1 VSDPTPT
8 KLGKRLSLFGDLP
21 TRFLRFGLKVAPG
34 FMEPALIAA
43 WSSVFFLIAKSQ
55 RRAVQSNL
63 RALHPNWGPLL
74 AFGGAWCVF
83 WNFAYT
89 YVDALRCDTGTGEVD
104 WAIDGIPAFD
114 DLARRNEGCLILTA
128 HMGNYDLAAP
138 LFSSRFGRTIY
149 AVRAPERQPEM
160 QAIREEE
167 LRKKEAANPQFR
179 ALYNTSDN
187 HLGLVLARLLS
198 EGNIVAVQGD
208 RIEGFDLGNSPLEYL
223 ESEGAHVII
232 TTTNGTVA
240 LQACA
245 AGGTVLVGALSNL
258 RAVAAAVRSLNPGTL
273 LAVCSGTG
281 DGVALEDV
289 WAAGALA
296 EHFPEAEWSDAA
308 LTAQAVKQALPD
320 AGEALRRSSNGRALL
335 AKDRGADIEWCASLD
350 RFEAVG
356 MMREGVVGLFR
367 EGGVA

>member
-1 VSDPTPT
+1 MSDPTPT

-21 TRFLRFGLKVAPG
+21 TRFLRFGLKVAPW

-63 RALHPNWGPLL
+63 RALHPNWGPLR

-83 WNFAYT
+83 WKFAYT

-167 LRKKEAANPQFR
+167 LRKKEAENPQFR

-187 HLGLVLARLLS
+187 HLGLVLAKLLS

-208 RIEGFDLGNSPLEYL
+208 RVVFDVSPMDVEVEPGLMMRLPKGPLYLARATGVTCFPLFIVRDGWRRYRVMVFPPLEL
-223 ESEGAHVII
+223 
-232 TTTNGTVA
+232 
-240 LQACA
+240 
-245 AGGTVLVGALSNL
+245 
-258 RAVAAAVRSLNPGTL
+258 
-273 LAVCSGTG
+273 
-281 DGVALEDV
+281 
-289 WAAGALA
+289 
-296 EHFPEAEWSDAA
+296 PER
-308 LTAQAVKQALPD
+308 K
-320 AGEALRRSSNGRALL
+320 
-335 AKDRGADIEWCASLD
+335 RGADDEAAKIWAGAILKVIRPNWSQWFV
-350 RFEAVG
+350 FEPVLERLSSKPA
-356 MMREGVVGLFR
+356 
-367 EGGVA
+367 A